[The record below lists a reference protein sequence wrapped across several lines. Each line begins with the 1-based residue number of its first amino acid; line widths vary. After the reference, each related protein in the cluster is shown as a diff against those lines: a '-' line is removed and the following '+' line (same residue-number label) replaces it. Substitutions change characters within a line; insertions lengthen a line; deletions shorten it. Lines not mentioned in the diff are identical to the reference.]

1 MSREKIDRKK
11 LEETVTGIVEGF
23 ADKFRKAGLG
33 ADKKVEGDN
42 FTMTQTN
49 DRNPGGEHQVQFRP
63 EESNEDLVDKDEK
76 NSK

>member
-42 FTMTQTN
+42 FTITQTG

-63 EESNEDLVDKDEK
+63 EDSNEDSVDKDEK
-76 NSK
+76 SK